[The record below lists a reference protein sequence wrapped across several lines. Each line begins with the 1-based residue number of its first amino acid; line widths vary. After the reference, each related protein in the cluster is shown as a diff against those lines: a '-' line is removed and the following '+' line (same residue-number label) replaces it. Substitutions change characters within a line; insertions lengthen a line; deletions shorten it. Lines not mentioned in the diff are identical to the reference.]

1 MPDAPD
7 TRPAEHRP
15 GPDHASAPRV
25 SWPLLRR
32 QVLDFFQ
39 LHSGL
44 PRTLLDLFRRPGTML
59 REVLFTTARERYTN
73 PVGLMLLSSWLVLR
87 HMPDPA

>member
-1 MPDAPD
+1 VPDAPD

-44 PRTLLDLFRRPGTML
+44 PRTLLDLLRRPGTML

-73 PVGLMLLSSWLVLR
+73 PAGLMLLSSWLVLR